1 LNVSAVTREFTYLL
15 VKSGSVVLRAES
27 ELKGYT
33 PGQVIKL
40 KVNVHN
46 QSGKTTS
53 MVVASLMQ
61 KVSYETKK
69 PTYDLRT
76 IAEVEGPP
84 VKPGKEVEWTEQ
96 MIVPPLPQSSLAGC
110 ELIKIDYYIKVSI
123 KSPEVILVLPLHIG
137 NVSLDKKKA
146 SAKHTPSSTPT
157 PVSTTDG
164 DPTLSPRTAPKPAP
178 KPAPRNRASSYI
190 PPTAPPAEGGR
201 GAVGGG
207 DAFPTKSH
215 VQMADLAP
223 RTPVSPSA
231 FSYAPGLTFP
241 QNHRHS
247 CGALNPSGP
256 LFSEV
261 NANPMPTGS
270 PLILPP
276 DYQLASYPH

>member
-1 LNVSAVTREFTYLL
+1 GLNVSAVTREFTYLL

-76 IAEVEGPP
+76 NSGGGGPP
-84 VKPGKEVEWTEQ
+84 
-96 MIVPPLPQSSLAGC
+96 SSLAGC
-110 ELIKIDYYIKVSI
+110 DLIKIDYYIK
-123 KSPEVILVLPLHIG
+123 
-137 NVSLDKKKA
+137 
-146 SAKHTPSSTPT
+146 
-157 PVSTTDG
+157 
-164 DPTLSPRTAPKPAP
+164 PAP
-178 KPAPRNRASSYI
+178 KPAPRKPSLLLH

-215 VQMADLAP
+215 VQMADLGP
-223 RTPVSPSA
+223 RTLCRPRRLA
-231 FSYAPGLTFP
+231 TAPGLTFP

-270 PLILPP
+270 PLICPRTISWPQAPP
-276 DYQLASYPH
+276 SYNESFNT